1 MYQDVFKFKIPQHKP
16 RIEKIMDLV
25 ISNKDGF
32 EVNDPVFIRRLG
44 RYIQPLKQHELIGL
58 YHEPNLGE
66 TIIKIR
72 NTNDVMKD
80 YGSDGTIE
88 YSFFL
93 KPKKL
98 NIPRLPVL

>member
-1 MYQDVFKFKIPQHKP
+1 MYEDIFKFKIPQHKP

-32 EVNDPVFIRRLG
+32 EVNDPVFLRKFS
-44 RYIQPLKQHELIGL
+44 RYIRPLKRHDLIGF
-58 YHEPNLGE
+58 YHDSNFSE

-72 NTNDVMKD
+72 NTNDVLKNYD
-80 YGSDGTIE
+80 SNGTIE
-88 YSFFL
+88 YSFFI

-98 NIPRLPVL
+98 DIL

>member
-1 MYQDVFKFKIPQHKP
+1 MYEDIFKFKIPQHKP

-32 EVNDPVFIRRLG
+32 EVNDPVFLRRLG
-44 RYIQPLKQHELIGL
+44 WYIQPLRQHKLIGL
-58 YHEPNLGE
+58 YRDEPLGE
-66 TIIKIR
+66 TLIKIR

-88 YSFFL
+88 YSFFI

-98 NIPRLPVL
+98 DIL